1 MLVSGR
7 VIFTSGI
14 FRVHGGVSYVFPI
27 GSVVSDFTLQVGKG
41 VVLLVAAPVAL
52 TVFFIPYGLYAGRG
66 VFFFRFLWWDELIAS
81 SQVVDGLM

>member
-66 VFFFRFLWWDELIAS
+66 VCFGFLCWDELIAS